1 MNMNRQVTN
10 GNEGAPLARW
20 GLLGNDFDRVF
31 EGFFR
36 PMRWVE
42 EATSENFVP
51 AMDIKERENEYVV
64 RTDLPGVRKEDINI
78 TLENGVLTIT
88 AERRND
94 EVEKQGEREIRRE
107 VRYGRYARSLR
118 LGAQIDEKGVAAK
131 HRDGVLELTL
141 PKAEQVKPRKISV
154 DVG

>member
-1 MNMNRQVTN
+1 MNRLTTR
-10 GNEGAPLARW
+10 NEGAPLSRW
-20 GLLGNDFDRVF
+20 GFLGDDFDRVF

-64 RTDLPGVRKEDINI
+64 RTDLPGVRKEDINV
-78 TLENGVLTIT
+78 TLENGLLTIS
-88 AERRND
+88 AERKSE
-94 EVEKQGEREIRRE
+94 EVEKEGERELRRE
-107 VRYGRYARSLR
+107 CRYGRYVRSLR
-118 LGAQIDEKGVAAK
+118 LGTQIDEKGVKANY
-131 HRDGVLELTL
+131 RDGVLELVL
-141 PKAEQVKPRKISV
+141 PKAEEVKPRKIAV

>member
-1 MNMNRQVTN
+1 
-10 GNEGAPLARW
+10 
-20 GLLGNDFDRVF
+20 
-31 EGFFR
+31 
-36 PMRWVE
+36 MRWVE
-42 EATSENFVP
+42 EATSESFAP

-64 RTDLPGVRKEDINI
+64 RTDLPGVRKEDISI

-88 AERRND
+88 AERKSE
-94 EVEKQGEREIRRE
+94 EVEKEGEREIRRE

-118 LGAQIDEKGVAAK
+118 LGTQIDEKSVKANY
-131 HRDGVLELTL
+131 RDGVLELVL

>member
-1 MNMNRQVTN
+1 MNRATRTN
-10 GNEGAPLARW
+10 ENAPLARW
-20 GLLGNDFDRVF
+20 GFLGDDFDRVV

-42 EATSENFVP
+42 EATSESFAP
-51 AMDIKERENEYVV
+51 AMDIIERENDFVV
-64 RTDLPGVRKEDINI
+64 RSDLPGVNKSDINV
-78 TLENGVLTIT
+78 TVENGLLTIT
-88 AERRND
+88 AERRS
-94 EVEKQGEREIRRE
+94 EEQQKEGEREIRRE

-118 LGAQIDEKGVAAK
+118 LGTQIDEKGVKASY
-131 HRDGVLELTL
+131 RDGVLELVL

>member
-1 MNMNRQVTN
+1 MNRPMTR
-10 GNEGAPLARW
+10 GNENAPLARW
-20 GLLGNDFDRVF
+20 GFLRDDFDRVF

-51 AMDIKERENEYVV
+51 AMDITERENDYVV
-64 RTDLPGVRKEDINI
+64 RTDLPGVRKEDINV
-78 TLENGVLTIT
+78 TLENGVLTVT
-88 AERRND
+88 AERREEETRKEGN
-94 EVEKQGEREIRRE
+94 GEREIRRE

-118 LGAQIDEKGVAAK
+118 LGTQIDEKGVKANY
-131 HRDGVLELTL
+131 RDGVLELVL

>member
-1 MNMNRQVTN
+1 MNGLTQSERS
-10 GNEGAPLARW
+10 PLARW
-20 GLLGNDFDRVF
+20 GFSGDEFDRVV

-36 PMRWVE
+36 PLRWVE
-42 EATSENFVP
+42 EATSDNFVP
-51 AMDIKERENEYVV
+51 AMDINERENEFVV
-64 RTDLPGVRKEDINI
+64 RTDLPGVQKGDINV

-88 AERRND
+88 AERKRE
-94 EVEKQGEREIRRE
+94 EVKEQGDREIRRE

-118 LGAQIDEKGVAAK
+118 LGTQIDEKGVKANY
-131 HRDGVLELTL
+131 RDGVLELIL